1 MQFTIKQERQDE
13 ITFTNNIDYLKD
25 IAYAYEREVR
35 QLEKMLSKVEALHMQ
50 KVKEREE
57 YREQGRQEGRQEILA
72 LPLYKLLWKWIKKY
86 I

>member
-1 MQFTIKQERQDE
+1 MQFTRRQERQDE
-13 ITFTNNIDYLKD
+13 ITFTNNINHLRD

-35 QLEKMLSKVEALHMQ
+35 QLEKMHMQ

-57 YREQGRQEGRQEILA
+57 CREEGRQEILA